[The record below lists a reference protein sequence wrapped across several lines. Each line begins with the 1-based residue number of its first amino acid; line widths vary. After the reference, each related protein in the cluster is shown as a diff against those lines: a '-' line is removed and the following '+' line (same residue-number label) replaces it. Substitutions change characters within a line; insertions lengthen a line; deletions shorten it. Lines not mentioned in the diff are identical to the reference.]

1 MPNTSGVRKPT
12 SEELSLINKN
22 FSKRELKEDEI
33 YVFDVFA
40 CDDNIL
46 TAYFS
51 RLGTDMIEAF
61 HRDVGKKNL
70 DANGPIVGYLFG
82 HNDQMIPS
90 GTLFKSELVTENIP
104 DGEGKS
110 KVVQRFKPTV
120 FMPKNLNVGGINTD
134 DYIRAYEMGTTE
146 DVSVGF
152 MAASYIC
159 DICQYD
165 IRDFWHCSHV
175 PGRNYVTNEQEV
187 ENGATPIT
195 KQCSYTVHQGFF
207 KDHNLME
214 LSGVYRGAMW
224 GARIESRGWSIGN
237 DKVTQHLIE
246 HNGKVLAST
255 NIKDFRPN
263 DILRFNYQFDGSIE
277 KMGSIEGE
285 GVDIEEYKKMEND
298 LKEAIKEKTEL
309 NLKIE
314 ELSGRLLDFTKRLEV
329 ALCKTEE
336 ELVANKQLIKENEDL
351 RIENA
356 RLKDEI
362 KELTRVFALSQSDQV
377 ELKQKLDEANKEIE
391 RLGIELKHRVEE
403 VDQYIADLRGR
414 CKKLSIQIN
423 GQSFNEGF
431 FDKEVLSL
439 SVDELRQKISILEKQ
454 LAQMIKVGRLTV
466 VTDKVHQ
473 GNLAN
478 NAPQNSKLFK
488 IK

>member
-1 MPNTSGVRKPT
+1 MKSGIRQAIP
-12 SEELSLINKN
+12 EEMAIINERFAK
-22 FSKRELKEDEI
+22 KELKIEDV

-61 HRDVGKKNL
+61 QRDVHKRDTDPNS
-70 DANGPIVGYLFG
+70 PIVGYLFG

-90 GTLFKSELVTENIP
+90 GTLFKSELVKEINA
-104 DGEGKS
+104 EGKTIN
-110 KVVQRFKPTV
+110 KFKPTV

-134 DYIRAYEMGTTE
+134 DYIKAYESGTTE
-146 DVSVGF
+146 DCSVGF
-152 MAASYIC
+152 IAASYIC
-159 DICQYD
+159 DLCGFD
-165 IRDFWHCSHV
+165 IRDFWHCEHT
-175 PGRNYVTNEQEV
+175 PGRFFNMAPEGE
-187 ENGATPIT
+187 PIVM
-195 KQCSYTVHQGFF
+195 KQCTYTVHPGLFNQ
-207 KDHNLME
+207 HNLME

-224 GARIESRGWSIGN
+224 GARIEPSNLSIVKK
-237 DKVTQHLIE
+237 DEFVKKDEKDRILV
-246 HNGKVLAST
+246 ST
-255 NIKDFRPN
+255 NIKDFKPN
-263 DILRFNYQFDGSIE
+263 DILRFNCAFDGSIE
-277 KMGSIEGE
+277 LVGSLENGKDSE
-285 GVDIEEYKKMEND
+285 KYQVMENE
-298 LKEAIKEKTEL
+298 LKRITKERDEL

-314 ELSGRLLDFTKRLEV
+314 GLSGTLLDLSEENKNL
-329 ALCKTEE
+329 KTE
-336 ELVANKQLIKENEDL
+336 
-351 RIENA
+351 NA
-356 RLKDEI
+356 KLKDDI
-362 KELTRVFALSQSDQV
+362 KELTRVFALSESDKVGLQ
-377 ELKQKLDEANKEIE
+377 EKLDEANREIE

-439 SVDELRQKISILEKQ
+439 SVDELRQKISILEEQ

-478 NAPQNSKLFK
+478 NAPNAPQNSKLFK